1 MASSTPSNGISTST
15 ITLGIT
21 AVLATAAVGYA
32 IYFDNKR
39 RSDPEFRKYLKKQ
52 HKKVSKLDEAA
63 SAAAERSQKEKIA
76 SVVAA
81 ANEEGFPRDPE
92 DTEAYFMQE
101 VARGESMCTD
111 GSDPVDAALCFY
123 KALKV
128 YPQPRELI
136 SIYDKT
142 VPKVSSSSAKSCWN
156 RDQLTE
162 MSQTAHLGYPCGDDR
177 GRPKYICHRIRK
189 RKRCRLGDRR
199 VERSSIGG
207 RKGRLKSC
215 GG

>member
-63 SAAAERSQKEKIA
+63 SAAAERSQKEKIS

-142 VPKVSSSSAKSCWN
+142 VPKPILDILAEMIAVDPSISVTGSASAS
-156 RDQLTE
+156 DAGSAT
-162 MSQTAHLGYPCGDDR
+162 
-177 GRPKYICHRIRK
+177 
-189 RKRCRLGDRR
+189 
-199 VERSSIGG
+199 VE
-207 RKGRLKSC
+207 
-215 GG
+215 